1 MTNRIGAIFAAARP
15 QQWIKNLFIFAPLLF
30 SQHLFERQTILLSA
44 AGFLL
49 FSLCASCV
57 YLLNDLIDREK
68 DRQHPLKR
76 NRPIASGRLPVGWA
90 VGTLA
95 VMIPLVIAGSF
106 AADTRFGAILT
117 AYLLLNVLYSYFLK
131 EVVIIDVMT
140 IAASFVLR
148 IVAGALIIHVPVS
161 EWLLICT
168 TLLSLFLGFSKRRH
182 ELTILEESA
191 QNHRPVLSE
200 YSPYFLDQMMSLVTA
215 ATLICYI
222 LYTVDRQTV
231 EKFHSKNLLITVPF
245 VLYGLFRFLYLV
257 HQKKSGKDPT
267 AELFTDRPLILD
279 ILAWGVTVVIIIYAR

>member
-1 MTNRIGAIFAAARP
+1 MSSRIGALAAAARP

-30 SQHLFERQTILLSA
+30 SQHLFERRTILLA
-44 AGFLL
+44 VAGFFL
-49 FSLCASCV
+49 FSLGASCI
-57 YLLNDLIDREK
+57 YLINDLIDREK

-76 NRPIASGRLPVGWA
+76 NRPIASGRLPVAWA
-90 VGTLA
+90 IGALA
-95 VMIPLVIAGSF
+95 VMLPVVIVASF
-106 AADTRFGAILT
+106 QAEARFGAALT
-117 AYLLLNVLYSYFLK
+117 AYIVLNVFYSYFLK

-148 IVAGALIIHVPVS
+148 IVAGALIIHVPLS

-182 ELTILEESA
+182 ELIILEESA

-245 VLYGLFRFLYLV
+245 VLYGLFRYLYLV

-267 AELFTDRPLILD
+267 AELFTDRPLIFD
-279 ILAWGVTVVIIIYAR
+279 IVAWGIAVVIIIYFR